1 MLTAFQR
8 GYNRRMQFLIA
19 AAIAILYGLVEGIT
33 EWLPISSTG
42 HMILLS
48 AITGLDIA
56 QRENQAFFSLFL
68 VVIQLGAILAICVYF
83 FKSLVPFFH
92 QAGKER
98 RAIWMDWLKIL
109 VGCLPAGVCGVLLK
123 VLPDSVD
130 SALNS
135 PYVIGSMLALYGVA
149 FIVCERILR
158 VRESKLQAAGSSHFR
173 YTTIEE
179 VPLLTCFYVGLIQIL
194 SLIPGTSRSG
204 VTILAGLLLAISRPA
219 AARFS
224 FYLSIP
230 LMLGASIVEGAGFF
244 MDGNAISAT
253 GWTYLGVGVLSAFL
267 VSLVAVRF
275 LLKFIEK
282 HTFEGFGYYRILVGA
297 LVIGLAAGGLM

>member
-1 MLTAFQR
+1 MLTAFTW

-48 AITGLDIA
+48 AIPGLDLA
-56 QRENQAFFSLFL
+56 QRESEAFFSLFL

-83 FKSLVPFFH
+83 FKPLVPFFH
-92 QAGKER
+92 PAGSARKSV
-98 RAIWMDWLKIL
+98 WMDWLKIV
-109 VGCLPAGVCGVLLK
+109 VGCLPAGVCGVALK
-123 VLPDSVD
+123 LFDGVD
-130 SALNS
+130 AALNS

-149 FIVCERILR
+149 FIVCERLLKR
-158 VRESKLQAAGSSHFR
+158 RESKLQASGASHFR
-173 YTTIEE
+173 YATIEE
-179 VPLLTCFYVGLIQIL
+179 IPLLTCFYIGLIQIL

-204 VTILAGLLLAISRPA
+204 VTILAALLLAVTRPA

-230 LMLGASIVEGAGFF
+230 IMLGASIVEGAGFF
-244 MDGNAISAT
+244 MDGNTVSAT
-253 GWTYLGVGVLSAFL
+253 GWTYIGVGILSAFI
-267 VSLVAVRF
+267 VSLLVVK
-275 LLKFIEK
+275 LLLRFIEK
-282 HTFEGFGYYRILVGA
+282 HTFEGFGYYRILAGA
-297 LVIGLAAGGLM
+297 LVLGLAAGGVM